1 MSKIMYIS
9 FFCRP
14 SKQLQNGL
22 SPIEVSVTIGKERRV
37 IRLPKYVRAEDFN
50 VKKQR
55 VKRNEV
61 LNRYLDAVKVKFT
74 QIETEMLKRNMPI
87 TTRTIID
94 VFQNGFADT
103 NVTFLSLFDKH
114 NEDAKTRS
122 KRGLISPVTY
132 QKYLLTRKM
141 FADFLRTKLHRGD
154 ILLVDITPTM
164 IEQFY
169 IYLNGLMAKNTA
181 IHKMKIIKK
190 ILKIAMEEGY
200 IRAMPFKIK
209 LAKDT
214 LQYTPLSIDELRTI
228 RSRQFATVRM
238 AQVRDVFIFA
248 CYSGLAFADLKNLT
262 KEDMLID
269 EEGKEWIVKPRH
281 KTKIISHIPL
291 LPIAK
296 EIWERYDYKL
306 PVLTNQKYNSY
317 LKELAD
323 VCGINKN
330 LHSHLARHTFA
341 TILLNSGVDM
351 VSVSK
356 ILGHSNSRITESTY
370 AQMMPETIMK
380 RVSEVADQIV

>member
-1 MSKIMYIS
+1 MYIS

-87 TTRTIID
+87 TTRTVID

-114 NEDAKTRS
+114 NEDAKMRS

-154 ILLVDITPTM
+154 ILLVDITPAM

-181 IHKMKIIKK
+181 IHKMKVIKK

-200 IRAMPFKIK
+200 IRAMPFKVK
-209 LAKDT
+209 LVKDT
-214 LQYTPLSIDELRTI
+214 LQYTPLSVDELRTI
-228 RSRQFATVRM
+228 RSRQFETARM

-248 CYSGLAFADLKNLT
+248 CYSGLAFTDLKNLT
-262 KEDMLID
+262 KDDMLID
-269 EEGKEWIVKPRH
+269 EDGKEWIVKPRQ

-296 EIWERYDYKL
+296 ELWEKYDYKL

-356 ILGHSNSRITESTY
+356 ILGHSNSRITEKTY

-380 RVSEVADQIV
+380 RVSEVADQLV

>member
-1 MSKIMYIS
+1 M
-9 FFCRP
+9 
-14 SKQLQNGL
+14 
-22 SPIEVSVTIGKERRV
+22 
-37 IRLPKYVRAEDFN
+37 
-50 VKKQR
+50 
-55 VKRNEV
+55 
-61 LNRYLDAVKVKFT
+61 
-74 QIETEMLKRNMPI
+74 
-87 TTRTIID
+87 
-94 VFQNGFADT
+94 
-103 NVTFLSLFDKH
+103 
-114 NEDAKTRS
+114 
-122 KRGLISPVTY
+122 
-132 QKYLLTRKM
+132 
-141 FADFLRTKLHRGD
+141 
-154 ILLVDITPTM
+154 LVDITPAM

-181 IHKMKIIKK
+181 IHKMKVIKK

-209 LAKDT
+209 LIKDT
-214 LQYTPLSIDELRTI
+214 LQYTPLSVDELRKI
-228 RSRQFATVRM
+228 RSRQFETTRM

-248 CYSGLAFADLKNLT
+248 CYSGLAFTDLKNLT
-262 KEDMLID
+262 KEDMLVD
-269 EEGKEWIVKPRH
+269 EDGKEWIIKPRQ
-281 KTKIISHIPL
+281 KTKIVSHIPL

-296 EIWERYDYKL
+296 ELWEKYDYKL

-356 ILGHSNSRITESTY
+356 ILGHSNSRITEKTY

-380 RVSEVADQIV
+380 RVSEVADQLV

>member
-1 MSKIMYIS
+1 M
-9 FFCRP
+9 CRP
-14 SKQLQNGL
+14 SKQLLNGL
-22 SPIEVSVTIGKERRV
+22 SPIEVSVTIGKERRI
-37 IRLPKYVRAEDFN
+37 IRLPKYVKAEDFN

-55 VKRNEV
+55 VRRNEV
-61 LNRYLDAVKVKFT
+61 INRYLDAVKVKFT
-74 QIETEMLKRNMPI
+74 QIETEMLKRNLPI
-87 TTRTIID
+87 TTKTIID

-103 NVTFLSLFDKH
+103 NITFLSLFDKH
-114 NEDAKTRS
+114 NEDAKTRAN
-122 KRGLISPVTY
+122 RGLISLVTY

-154 ILLVDITPTM
+154 ILLVDVTPTM

-190 ILKIAMEEGY
+190 ILKIAMEDGF

-209 LAKDT
+209 LAKDI

-228 RSRQFATVRM
+228 RGRQFATVRM
-238 AQVRDVFIFA
+238 TQVRDVFIFA
-248 CYSGLAFADLKNLT
+248 CYSGLAFTDLKNLT
-262 KEDMLID
+262 KEDILID
-269 EEGKEWIVKPRH
+269 EDGKEWIIKPRH

-296 EIWERYDYKL
+296 EIWEKYDYKL

>member
-22 SPIEVSVTIGKERRV
+22 SPIEVSVSIGKERRV
-37 IRLPKYVRAEDFN
+37 IRLPKYVKAEDFN

-61 LNRYLDAVKVKFT
+61 LNNYLDAVKIKFT

-103 NVTFLSLFDKH
+103 NITFLSLFDKH
-114 NEDAKTRS
+114 NEDAKTRA

-141 FADFLRTKLHRGD
+141 FADFLRVKLHRGD
-154 ILLVDITPTM
+154 ILLVDITPAM

-181 IHKMKIIKK
+181 IHKMKVIKK

-209 LAKDT
+209 LVKDT
-214 LQYTPLSIDELRTI
+214 LQYTPLSVDELRTI
-228 RSRQFATVRM
+228 RSRQFETARM

-248 CYSGLAFADLKNLT
+248 CYSGLAFTDLKNLT
-262 KEDMLID
+262 KDDMLID
-269 EEGKEWIVKPRH
+269 EDGKEWIVKPRQ

-296 EIWERYDYKL
+296 ELWVKYNYKL

-356 ILGHSNSRITESTY
+356 ILGHSNSRITEKTY

-380 RVSEVADQIV
+380 RVSEVADQLV

>member
-87 TTRTIID
+87 TTRTVID

-181 IHKMKIIKK
+181 IHKMKVIKK

-200 IRAMPFKIK
+200 IRAMPFKVK
-209 LAKDT
+209 LVKDT
-214 LQYTPLSIDELRTI
+214 LQYTPLSVDELRTI
-228 RSRQFATVRM
+228 RSRQFETARM

-248 CYSGLAFADLKNLT
+248 CYSGLAFTDLKNLT
-262 KEDMLID
+262 KDDMLID
-269 EEGKEWIVKPRH
+269 EDGKEWIVKPRQ

-296 EIWERYDYKL
+296 ELWEKYDYKL

-356 ILGHSNSRITESTY
+356 ILGHSNSRITEKTY

-380 RVSEVADQIV
+380 RVIEVADQLV

>member
-1 MSKIMYIS
+1 MYIS

-87 TTRTIID
+87 TTRTVID

-154 ILLVDITPTM
+154 ILLVDITPAM

-181 IHKMKIIKK
+181 IHKMKVIKK

-200 IRAMPFKIK
+200 IRAMPFKVK
-209 LAKDT
+209 LVKDT
-214 LQYTPLSIDELRTI
+214 LQYTPLSVDELRTI
-228 RSRQFATVRM
+228 RNRQFETARM

-248 CYSGLAFADLKNLT
+248 CYSGLAFTDLKNLT
-262 KEDMLID
+262 KDDMLID
-269 EEGKEWIVKPRH
+269 EDGKEWIVKPRQ

-296 EIWERYDYKL
+296 ELWEKYDYKL

-341 TILLNSGVDM
+341 TILLNNGVDM

-356 ILGHSNSRITESTY
+356 ILGHSNSRITEKTY

-380 RVSEVADQIV
+380 RVSEVADQLV

>member
-1 MSKIMYIS
+1 MYIS

-37 IRLPKYVRAEDFN
+37 IRLPKYVKAEDFN

-61 LNRYLDAVKVKFT
+61 LNNYLDAVKVRFT

-87 TTRTIID
+87 STRTIID

-114 NEDAKTRS
+114 NEDAKTRA
-122 KRGLISPVTY
+122 KQGLISPVTY

-154 ILLVDITPTM
+154 ILLVDITPAM

-181 IHKMKIIKK
+181 IHKMKVIKK
-190 ILKIAMEEGY
+190 ILKIAMEDGY

-209 LAKDT
+209 LVKDT
-214 LQYTPLSIDELRTI
+214 LQYTPLSVDELRTI
-228 RSRQFATVRM
+228 RNRQFETTRM

-248 CYSGLAFADLKNLT
+248 CYSGLAFTDLKNLT
-262 KEDMLID
+262 KEDMLVD
-269 EEGKEWIVKPRH
+269 EDGKEWIIKPRQ
-281 KTKIISHIPL
+281 KTKIVSHIPL

-296 EIWERYDYKL
+296 ELWEKYDYKL

-356 ILGHSNSRITESTY
+356 ILGHSNSRITEKTY

-380 RVSEVADQIV
+380 RVSEVADQLV

>member
-87 TTRTIID
+87 TTRTVIY

-154 ILLVDITPTM
+154 ILLVDITPAM

-181 IHKMKIIKK
+181 IHKMKVIKK

-209 LAKDT
+209 LVKDT
-214 LQYTPLSIDELRTI
+214 LQYTPLSVDELRTI
-228 RSRQFATVRM
+228 RSRQFETTRM

-248 CYSGLAFADLKNLT
+248 CYSGLAFTDLKNLT
-262 KEDMLID
+262 KDDMLID
-269 EEGKEWIVKPRH
+269 EDGKEWIVKPRQ

-296 EIWERYDYKL
+296 ELWEKYDYKL

-341 TILLNSGVDM
+341 TILLNNGVDM

-356 ILGHSNSRITESTY
+356 ILGHSNSRITEKTY

-380 RVSEVADQIV
+380 RVIEVADQLI

>member
-1 MSKIMYIS
+1 MYIS

-14 SKQLQNGL
+14 SKQLKNGL

-37 IRLPKYVRAEDFN
+37 IRLPKYVRSEDFN

-61 LNRYLDAVKVKFT
+61 LNCYLDAVKIKFT

-87 TTRTIID
+87 TSRTVID

-114 NEDAKTRS
+114 NEDAKTRA

-141 FADFLRTKLHRGD
+141 FADFLRTKLNHGD
-154 ILLVDITPTM
+154 ILFVDITPTM

-190 ILKIAMEEGY
+190 ILKIAIEEGY

-214 LQYTPLSIDELRTI
+214 LQYTPLSLDELRTI
-228 RSRQFATVRM
+228 RSRQFATGRM

-248 CYSGLAFADLKNLT
+248 CYSGLAFTDLKNLT
-262 KEDMLID
+262 KEDILTD
-269 EEGKEWIVKPRH
+269 EAGKEWIVKPRH

-296 EIWERYDYKL
+296 EILEKYDYKL

>member
-1 MSKIMYIS
+1 MYIS

-14 SKQLQNGL
+14 SKQLKNGL

-37 IRLPKYVRAEDFN
+37 IRLPKYVRSEDFN

-61 LNRYLDAVKVKFT
+61 LNCYLDAVKIKFT

-87 TTRTIID
+87 TSRTVID

-103 NVTFLSLFDKH
+103 NITFLSLFDKH
-114 NEDAKTRS
+114 NEDAKTRA

-141 FADFLRTKLHRGD
+141 FADFLRNKLNHGD

-190 ILKIAMEEGY
+190 ILKIAIEEGY

-214 LQYTPLSIDELRTI
+214 LQYTPLSLDELRTI
-228 RSRQFATVRM
+228 RSRQFATGRM

-248 CYSGLAFADLKNLT
+248 CYSGLAFTDLKNLT
-262 KEDMLID
+262 KEDILTD
-269 EEGKEWIVKPRH
+269 EDGKEWIVKPRH

-296 EIWERYDYKL
+296 EILKKYDYKL

-380 RVSEVADQIV
+380 RVSEVADQLI

>member
-1 MSKIMYIS
+1 MYLS
-9 FFCRP
+9 FMCRP

-22 SPIEVSVTIGKERRV
+22 SPIEVSITIGKERRI
-37 IRLPKYVRAEDFN
+37 IRLPKYIRAEDFN

-55 VKRNEV
+55 VKRNET
-61 LNRYLDAVKVKFT
+61 LNNYLEAVKVKFT

-114 NEDAKTRS
+114 NEEAKTRANRS
-122 KRGLISPVTY
+122 LISPVTY
-132 QKYLLTRKM
+132 QKYLITRKM
-141 FADFLRTKLHRGD
+141 FAEFLRTKLHRGD
-154 ILLVDITPTM
+154 ILLVDITPAI

-169 IYLNGLMAKNTA
+169 VYLNGLMAKNTA
-181 IHKMKIIKK
+181 IHKMKVIKK
-190 ILKIAMEEGY
+190 ILKMAVEEGY

-209 LAKDT
+209 LVKDT
-214 LQYTPLSIDELRTI
+214 LQYTPLSVEELRII
-228 RSRQFATVRM
+228 RNKNFETDRM

-248 CYSGLAFADLKNLT
+248 CYSGLAFTDLKNLSRA
-262 KEDMLID
+262 DLLID
-269 EEGKEWIVKPRH
+269 EEGKEWIIKPRQ

-291 LPIAK
+291 LPVAK
-296 EIWERYDYKL
+296 EIWEKYEFRL
-306 PVLTNQKYNSY
+306 PVLSNQKYNSY

-323 VCGINKN
+323 VCGINKKF
-330 LHSHLARHTFA
+330 HSHLARHTFA

-356 ILGHSNSRITESTY
+356 ILGHSNSRITEKTY

-380 RVSEVADQIV
+380 RVTEVADFLV

>member
-1 MSKIMYIS
+1 MYIS

-87 TTRTIID
+87 TTRTVID

-154 ILLVDITPTM
+154 ILLVDITPAM

-181 IHKMKIIKK
+181 IHKMKVIKK

-200 IRAMPFKIK
+200 IRAMPFKVK
-209 LAKDT
+209 LVKDT
-214 LQYTPLSIDELRTI
+214 LQYTPLSVDELRTI
-228 RSRQFATVRM
+228 RSRQFETARM

-248 CYSGLAFADLKNLT
+248 CYSGLAFTDLKNLT
-262 KEDMLID
+262 KDDMLID
-269 EEGKEWIVKPRH
+269 EDGKEWIVKPRQ

-296 EIWERYDYKL
+296 ELWEKYDYKL

-356 ILGHSNSRITESTY
+356 ILGHSNSRITEKTY

-380 RVSEVADQIV
+380 RVIEVADQLV

>member
-1 MSKIMYIS
+1 MYIS

-87 TTRTIID
+87 TTRTVID

-154 ILLVDITPTM
+154 ILLVDITPAM

-181 IHKMKIIKK
+181 IHKMKVIKK

-200 IRAMPFKIK
+200 IRAMPFKVK
-209 LAKDT
+209 LVKDT
-214 LQYTPLSIDELRTI
+214 LQYTPLSVDELRTI
-228 RSRQFATVRM
+228 RSRQFETARM

-248 CYSGLAFADLKNLT
+248 CYSGLAFTDLKNLT
-262 KEDMLID
+262 KDDMLID
-269 EEGKEWIVKPRH
+269 EDGKEWIVKQRQ

-296 EIWERYDYKL
+296 ELWEKYDYKL

-341 TILLNSGVDM
+341 TILLNNGVDM

-356 ILGHSNSRITESTY
+356 ILGHSNSRITEKTY

-380 RVSEVADQIV
+380 RVIEVADQLV

>member
-1 MSKIMYIS
+1 MYIS

-37 IRLPKYVRAEDFN
+37 IRLPKYVKAEDFN

-61 LNRYLDAVKVKFT
+61 LNNYLDAVKVKFT

-87 TTRTIID
+87 TTRTVID

-114 NEDAKTRS
+114 NEDAQTRS

-154 ILLVDITPTM
+154 ILLVDITPAM

-181 IHKMKIIKK
+181 IHKMKVIKK

-200 IRAMPFKIK
+200 IRAMPFKVK
-209 LAKDT
+209 LVKDT
-214 LQYTPLSIDELRTI
+214 LQYTPLSVDELRTI
-228 RSRQFATVRM
+228 RSRQFETARM

-248 CYSGLAFADLKNLT
+248 CYSGLAFTDLKNLT
-262 KEDMLID
+262 KEDMLVD
-269 EEGKEWIVKPRH
+269 EDGKEWIIKPRQ
-281 KTKIISHIPL
+281 KTKIVSHIPL

-296 EIWERYDYKL
+296 ELWEKYDYKL

-356 ILGHSNSRITESTY
+356 ILGHSNSRITEKTY

-380 RVSEVADQIV
+380 RVSEVADQLV

>member
-1 MSKIMYIS
+1 MYIS

-55 VKRNEV
+55 VKRNEI

-87 TTRTIID
+87 TTRTVID

-154 ILLVDITPTM
+154 ILLVDITPAM

-181 IHKMKIIKK
+181 IHKMKVIKK

-200 IRAMPFKIK
+200 IRAMPFKVK
-209 LAKDT
+209 LVKDT
-214 LQYTPLSIDELRTI
+214 LQYTPLSVDELRTI
-228 RSRQFATVRM
+228 RSRQFETARM
-238 AQVRDVFIFA
+238 SQVRDVFIFA
-248 CYSGLAFADLKNLT
+248 CYSGLAFTDLKNLT
-262 KEDMLID
+262 KDDMLID
-269 EEGKEWIVKPRH
+269 EDGKEWIIKPRQ

-296 EIWERYDYKL
+296 ELWVKYDYKL

-356 ILGHSNSRITESTY
+356 ILGHSNSRITEKTY

-380 RVSEVADQIV
+380 RVIEVADQLV